1 MNEMDISAFYDG
13 NVGLYEL
20 FHGRDRTR
28 ERERDAQLAATSLS
42 SARCDAEV

>member
-1 MNEMDISAFYDG
+1 MDISAFYDG

-28 ERERDAQLAATSLS
+28 KSERDAQFAATSLS
-42 SARCDAEV
+42 SAGGDAEV